1 MNEKDRGII
10 QLICGIPII
19 LANGI
24 VLHILWKYINVS
36 VPGNILM
43 LNLSSADILVGI
55 ILIWQAI
62 FNLVGYLR
70 DLPGVCI
77 FRFSSM
83 VFVSFA
89 SLFAVLLTAVE
100 RLLCV
105 CYHGKYTTVTRKK
118 TVAFVFGTWVYCAL
132 LTIWPVVTK
141 QFEMTEN
148 NTGCMPP
155 REYTIFIPVQYF
167 VILFLMCAMYV
178 MMCKAAVT
186 KRRQIVS
193 IESNL
198 VLNSRLMKFRH
209 ELRAAKFMAVILVIF
224 MFCWTPFA
232 ISLVYQASTTKL
244 NELLIHISEISAFF
258 GVLNSFA
265 NPIVYPL
272 QNRRFRNATFQIFGR
287 FKRRFAKPQQD
298 TYCTVI

>member
-19 LANGI
+19 FANGI

-55 ILIWQAI
+55 VLIWQSI
-62 FNLVGYLR
+62 FNLIDYLQA
-70 DLPGVCI
+70 LPDVCV

-105 CYHGKYTTVTRKK
+105 CYHGKYTSVTRKK
-118 TVAFVFGTWVYCAL
+118 TVAVVFGTWIYCAL
-132 LTIWPVVTK
+132 LTIWPVVTE
-141 QFEMTEN
+141 QFVAIRN
-148 NTGCMPP
+148 STGCIPP
-155 REYTIFIPVQYF
+155 KEYIIFIPVQYF
-167 VILFLMCAMYV
+167 IILFSMCTMYV
-178 MMCKAAVT
+178 MMCRAAVT

-193 IESNL
+193 VESNL
-198 VLNSRLMKFRH
+198 VLNSRLMKFQH

-258 GVLNSFA
+258 GVLNSFV

-272 QNRRFRNATFQIFGR
+272 QNRRFRNATYQIFDR
-287 FKRRFAKPQQD
+287 IKRRFAKPQQD
-298 TYCTVI
+298 TFSTVI